1 MNELD
6 FFCYSLYV
14 QNERKYKSNWAFVIF
29 KVRYGKW
36 ISKSLRAEGIAKEP
50 TKEYL
55 NWLYKHFEQNL
66 DTLKDYNSKKGVGQC
81 RHIR

>member
-1 MNELD
+1 MSELD

-14 QNERKYKSNWAFVIF
+14 QTERKYKSNWAFVIF

-36 ISKSLRAEGIAKEP
+36 ISKSLRAQAIAKNP

-55 NWLYKHFEQNL
+55 DWLYNYFEQNL
-66 DTLKDYNSKKGVGQC
+66 DIVKAYNS
-81 RHIR
+81 